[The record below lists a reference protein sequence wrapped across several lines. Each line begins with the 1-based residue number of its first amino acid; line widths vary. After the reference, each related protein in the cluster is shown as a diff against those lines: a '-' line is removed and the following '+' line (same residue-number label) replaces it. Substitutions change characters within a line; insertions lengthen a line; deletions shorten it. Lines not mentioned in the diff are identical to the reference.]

1 MPNNSFRRGGAN
13 HHFLPL
19 QNGRCTAATIKL
31 FSSNQGA
38 QLARGSD
45 GPFLD
50 FKDHR
55 FNDHRQ
61 RSSSAPDSI
70 IRSRC
75 SAQYVQ
81 SLTGVTNLTCFQINV
96 KKTLIFVE
104 NSFPGPFVFDTRATR
119 FLLPKIFPGPRRGP
133 GKIGLNIYINVY
145 IL

>member
-13 HHFLPL
+13 HHFLTL

-70 IRSRC
+70 IRTVTVF
-75 SAQYVQ
+75 SAIRWRDKSYV
-81 SLTGVTNLTCFQINV
+81 
-96 KKTLIFVE
+96 
-104 NSFPGPFVFDTRATR
+104 
-119 FLLPKIFPGPRRGP
+119 LPYKR
-133 GKIGLNIYINVY
+133 
-145 IL
+145 